1 MGYGMLNRG
10 ILAVF
15 SESFDLTVHDT
26 DTTGLI
32 KWIRESAI
40 SAAARTFS
48 FLLFR
53 GFLGL

>member
-15 SESFDLTVHDT
+15 PESFDLTVHDT

-32 KWIRESAI
+32 KWIRKSAI

-48 FLLFR
+48 FLLFG